1 MANSER
7 AERVR
12 VDLSAANPFGLTF
25 PTSDKNRNLFIEEP
39 ENFGTGTTQ
48 EAQDLLRTVMLAH
61 LVIRHFPKV
70 IETNFEVGS
79 KEFLDE
85 LYKHYGFGKPRIVR
99 GEDRIKPDFV
109 NGLGD
114 RKEKATCANA
124 HSGGLDS
131 IYRAT
136 RLITEN
142 KKIIIAHLRNL
153 NPKGNHSEAI
163 ASREQANALRV
174 PYEEIRL
181 RNGTDNTGFAVMR
194 TRDMF
199 LALVVAMVAEP
210 YGVKKIF
217 IEGDMQT
224 DPRAHFTEYAP
235 AWIFFNKLIA
245 DVGLN
250 SRVEGMDA
258 HDIETVGEVLRL
270 EGILGMDILSK
281 VQNCFAA
288 SHQVGNN
295 RRKWE
300 RETPAI
306 AEHSSYHW
314 CGSCLKCRRMT
325 LGRLFYN
332 DPRFK
337 NITKDEIAYF
347 VKDTYSW
354 LEKYKNNADLISK
367 SFLTHL
373 EGLGKEKHPGEG
385 V

>member
-1 MANSER
+1 MAKTER
-7 AERVR
+7 ADYVR
-12 VDLSAANPFGLTF
+12 VGLSPKNPFGLTF
-25 PTSDKNRNLFIEEP
+25 PAPGKNRNLFIEEP
-39 ENFGTGTTQ
+39 GSFGTGTTAA
-48 EAQDLLRTVMLAH
+48 AQDLLRTVMMAH
-61 LVIRHFPKV
+61 LIVRHFPKV

-79 KEFLDE
+79 KEFLDK
-85 LYKHYGFGKPRIVR
+85 LYKHYGFGKPKIVR
-99 GEDRIKPDFV
+99 GEDRVKPVFV

-114 RKEKATCANA
+114 KKEKATCANA

-131 IYRAT
+131 IYRAA

-142 KKIIIAHLRNL
+142 EKILIAHLRNL

-163 ASREQANALRV
+163 ASREQAGALNV

-199 LALVVAMVAEP
+199 LALAVAMVAEP

-224 DPRAHFTEYAP
+224 DPKAHFTEYAP

-250 SRVEGMDA
+250 SQVEGMDA

-270 EGILGMDILSK
+270 EERLGMDILSK

-300 RETPAI
+300 RETPTI
-306 AEHSSYHW
+306 AKSSSYHW
-314 CGSCLKCRRMT
+314 CGSCTKCRRMT
-325 LGRLFYN
+325 LGRLFYH
-332 DPRFK
+332 DPKFK
-337 NITKDEIAYF
+337 RVPRKEVQYF
-347 VKDTYSW
+347 IDDTVSW
-354 LEKYKNNADLISK
+354 LEKYPHNRDLISG
-367 SFLTHL
+367 SFLKHL
-373 EGLGKEKHPGEG
+373 EDLKNQHEI
-385 V
+385 